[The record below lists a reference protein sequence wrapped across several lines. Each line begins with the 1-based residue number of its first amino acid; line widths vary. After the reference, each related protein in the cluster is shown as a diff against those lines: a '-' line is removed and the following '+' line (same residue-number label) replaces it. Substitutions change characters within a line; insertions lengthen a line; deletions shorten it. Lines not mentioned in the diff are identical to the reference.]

1 MEWIRLQTL
10 RGKEF
15 LMKFK
20 KLFARKLK
28 KVKYFRD
35 YGVLRYRKAKKRMIE
50 GYSEEAQL
58 KANTK
63 SMLRRGKEQQ
73 QDLNEIK
80 NGGRQR
86 DEDIAIDDIPLA
98 TKLPVIIDYKLHKEG
113 MLVHYQLIRVD
124 GSSKRYSSM
133 IRMLQGINRE
143 DLEVLWRIVKT
154 KYSDIRPEDEFE
166 SVSWG
171 DLKRMLI
178 QTKKVMLENFTRITW

>member
-113 MLVHYQLIRVD
+113 
-124 GSSKRYSSM
+124 
-133 IRMLQGINRE
+133 INRE
-143 DLEVLWRIVKT
+143 DLEVLWRIVKI
-154 KYSDIRPEDEFE
+154 KYNDIRPEDEFE

-178 QTKKVMLENFTRITW
+178 QTKKVMLENFTRITWFDCILPEYVEDFKKKLEDSEDEHQV

>member
-98 TKLPVIIDYKLHKEG
+98 TKLPVIIDYKLHKE
-113 MLVHYQLIRVD
+113 
-124 GSSKRYSSM
+124 
-133 IRMLQGINRE
+133 E

-178 QTKKVMLENFTRITW
+178 QTKKVMLENFTRITWFDCILPEYVEDFKKKLEDSEDEHQV

>member
-113 MLVHYQLIRVD
+113 
-124 GSSKRYSSM
+124 
-133 IRMLQGINRE
+133 INRE

-154 KYSDIRPEDEFE
+154 KYNDIRPEDEFE

-178 QTKKVMLENFTRITW
+178 QTKKVMLENFTRITWFDCILPEYVEDFKKKLEDSEDEHQV